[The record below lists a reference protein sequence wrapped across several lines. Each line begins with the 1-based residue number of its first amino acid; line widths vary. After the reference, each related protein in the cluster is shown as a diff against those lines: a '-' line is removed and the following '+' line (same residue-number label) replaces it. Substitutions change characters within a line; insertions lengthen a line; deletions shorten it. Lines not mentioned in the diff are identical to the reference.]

1 MVCYS
6 VAQCNGARVVLSFVA
21 VLVELLLLLSAVLI
35 PAALH

>member
-21 VLVELLLLLSAVLI
+21 VLVELLLLLPAVLI
-35 PAALH
+35 PATLH